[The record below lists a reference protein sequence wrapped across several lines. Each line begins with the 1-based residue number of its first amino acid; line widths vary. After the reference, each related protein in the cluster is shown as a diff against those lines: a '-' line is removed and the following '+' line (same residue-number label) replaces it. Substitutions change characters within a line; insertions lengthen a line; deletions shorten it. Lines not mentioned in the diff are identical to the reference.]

1 LQDVVISYGRYVH
14 VSLKKKVSDVVLW
27 LCRFPGQAGG
37 GSQGPN
43 QGNDGGNFGG
53 EDGDDDL
60 YS

>member
-1 LQDVVISYGRYVH
+1 LQDVVISYGRFVRASH
-14 VSLKKKVSDVVLW
+14 FVLW